1 MPDCSWINA
10 NGQYLPLKAESFDLI
25 LQLTA
30 FSSILDA
37 NVKKD
42 VALEMIRALKPGG
55 SIPRY
60 GFARNPTNP
69 QTKGFRLKET
79 KALFSG

>member
-1 MPDCSWINA
+1 MPDCFWINA
-10 NGQYLPLKAESFDLI
+10 NGQYLPHKGRILRFDSAAYGI
-25 LQLTA
+25 
-30 FSSILDA
+30 FVNFDA
-37 NVKKD
+37 KVKKD